1 MTKVLRIR
9 TSGLWAIQ
17 AVTAAPSDSRSFA
30 LVAEKTFTTL
40 TLSALTDAS
49 PLPDTSTPSTLLCT
63 FDQWSSEPPPL
74 A

>member
-1 MTKVLRIR
+1 LPV
-9 TSGLWAIQ
+9 SQ
-17 AVTAAPSDSRSFA
+17 AVTASPSDSRSFT

-49 PLPDTSTPSTLLCT
+49 PVPDASASSNLLCT
-63 FDQWSSEPPPL
+63 IDHWSSEPTPF